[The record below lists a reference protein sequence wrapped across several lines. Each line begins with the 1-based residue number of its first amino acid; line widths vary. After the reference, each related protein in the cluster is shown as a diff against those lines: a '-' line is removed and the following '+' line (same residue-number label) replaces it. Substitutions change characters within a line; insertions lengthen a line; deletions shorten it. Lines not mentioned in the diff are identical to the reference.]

1 MKRQPGSIL
10 AVVIILLSAQFI
22 HAESKAIT
30 NCNNVNATSLPN
42 NWTLEQ
48 QSCVRIDL
56 GELEPS
62 KTFDFE
68 ISSNNPIDI
77 LLFPANSLEVYLN
90 EQSYRNEMIWQ
101 QESVFENFNGDGEW
115 HWTVPDDRE
124 KTRWYMIIDNFAHPG
139 DDGMGA
145 QGELE
150 TQVSFDMQDIITQPY
165 TIFDSIIR
173 VDTSSFSVAEGPI
186 VVDAGTKINI
196 FARTMEGN
204 PDIFIMTEEQKNLYS
219 NGGTAASRI
228 VEADLLLVS
237 TEMYKQWLV
246 PESYEGIDLYVIVD
260 NRAGPG
266 GGGAG
271 TTIAKTTITVTLDPI
286 INPVIST
293 LNPQQTYD
301 VGELLS
307 FSALDT
313 PNRSNQ
319 ISDSGYSWDV
329 NQDDIP
335 DFFGPILDYMW
346 PNPDNAS
353 LKLNVISTDGTMVST
368 ILVLQI
374 EDNTP
379 PNASISVNGDLQKGY
394 NQTIFISALFSDN
407 WGVESIEWLVDGII
421 EQSNASIGDAVSSSF
436 TFSFDSN
443 YQAGEH
449 NIEFI
454 VTDKSGQ
461 KSSDSVKV
469 ILSDLSPP
477 VFDNYVNQIS
487 VSVGEPITFEISA
500 YDEESDEIQYSWI
513 FNEGTEDETQ
523 LYGRLIQY
531 DFQTTGAQRVL
542 CIAENSAGL
551 SSQAEIIVTVME
563 SESENKSLNPFFILI
578 ILILFLIIISII
590 AYIFFRRRI
599 LIRTEEL
606 SQKKEEPAE
615 EIKPPS
621 VEEQKQMWAQTSPNL
636 YISNDNNIVDI
647 SDVDL
652 EGLLEDAQTSPS
664 KSFTSEDN
672 LLSDLID
679 DISDSKPANNVTEKV
694 SDRVIKKNCSSC
706 NLLFSVELPEG
717 IDSARTA
724 CPKCGSIEDVNLG

>member
-1 MKRQPGSIL
+1 M
-10 AVVIILLSAQFI
+10 
-22 HAESKAIT
+22 
-30 NCNNVNATSLPN
+30 
-42 NWTLEQ
+42 
-48 QSCVRIDL
+48 
-56 GELEPS
+56 
-62 KTFDFE
+62 E
-68 ISSNNPIDI
+68 I
-77 LLFPANSLEVYLN
+77 
-90 EQSYRNEMIWQ
+90 YR
-101 QESVFENFNGDGEW
+101 
-115 HWTVPDDRE
+115 
-124 KTRWYMIIDNFAHPG
+124 K
-139 DDGMGA
+139 
-145 QGELE
+145 
-150 TQVSFDMQDIITQPY
+150 
-165 TIFDSIIR
+165 
-173 VDTSSFSVAEGPI
+173 
-186 VVDAGTKINI
+186 
-196 FARTMEGN
+196 
-204 PDIFIMTEEQKNLYS
+204 
-219 NGGTAASRI
+219 
-228 VEADLLLVS
+228 
-237 TEMYKQWLV
+237 
-246 PESYEGIDLYVIVD
+246 
-260 NRAGPG
+260 
-266 GGGAG
+266 
-271 TTIAKTTITVTLDPI
+271 VT
-286 INPVIST
+286 
-293 LNPQQTYD
+293 
-301 VGELLS
+301 
-307 FSALDT
+307 
-313 PNRSNQ
+313 
-319 ISDSGYSWDV
+319 
-329 NQDDIP
+329 
-335 DFFGPILDYMW
+335 
-346 PNPDNAS
+346 
-353 LKLNVISTDGTMVST
+353 
-368 ILVLQI
+368 
-374 EDNTP
+374 
-379 PNASISVNGDLQKGY
+379 